1 MPCVASPLFFLRDG
15 GADPPWYPPT
25 PMGAVSA
32 GWMGEGP
39 GRESG
44 SGGGGGRG
52 EGDILLAMAAPD
64 GEAMEFRGGTTY
76 SGGAARRGGREG
88 SRGTH

>member
-1 MPCVASPLFFLRDG
+1 MHV
-15 GADPPWYPPT
+15 
-25 PMGAVSA
+25 V
-32 GWMGEGP
+32 GWMGAGP
-39 GRESG
+39 RRESG

-76 SGGAARRGGREG
+76 SGGAARRGGREESG
-88 SRGTH
+88 